1 MRTRPDLANLARIAS
16 GLGAIYTTVAV
27 VVFYLKL
34 TNGNLAILFSVVIT
48 SAVASLP
55 YLLFVLSSRLTTSP
69 GVQSTLL
76 VVSTLCVVVNL
87 FLYFPTFSEW
97 PDGEFIMA
105 FWGVGLIQAV
115 VALVC
120 MAIARAVGLR
130 SSKLP
135 PNPGFERT
143 H

>member
-1 MRTRPDLANLARIAS
+1 MRTRPDLANLVRIAS

-34 TNGNLAILFSVVIT
+34 TNGNLAILLSVVIT

-69 GVQSTLL
+69 RVQSTLL

-97 PDGEFIMA
+97 PDGEFVMA

-120 MAIARAVGLR
+120 MAIARSVGLR

-143 H
+143 R